1 MSDDHLVNSIDGD
14 LVNSTD
20 LVNSIIKRDL
30 EEVFRN
36 THKQMLER
44 HPDQKV
50 MIDKMLE
57 VKLKKIGVKP

>member
-1 MSDDHLVNSIDGD
+1 MSDDHLVD
-14 LVNSTD
+14 
-20 LVNSIIKRDL
+20 SIIKRDL
-30 EEVFRN
+30 EQVFRN

>member
-1 MSDDHLVNSIDGD
+1 MSDED
-14 LVNSTD
+14 LVD
-20 LVNSIIKRDL
+20 RIMKRDL

-44 HPDQKV
+44 HPNEKV

>member
-1 MSDDHLVNSIDGD
+1 MSDDD
-14 LVNSTD
+14 LVKAM
-20 LVNSIIKRDL
+20 VKRDL

-57 VKLKKIGVKP
+57 VKLKKIGAKP